1 VAQSAG
7 LAPLP
12 KPAPNAVS
20 ITSAPPEALEPLV
33 YNSADHTPKPTAEAT
48 PTPTAAASKPAA
60 KKKSGFFGGIGKFFR
75 RLFGAE

>member
-1 VAQSAG
+1 

-12 KPAPNAVS
+12 KTEPNAVS

-33 YNSADHTPKPTAEAT
+33 YNSADHAAKPAAETT
-48 PTPTAAASKPAA
+48 PTPSAAATKPAE
-60 KKKSGFFGGIGKFFR
+60 KKKPGFFGGIGKFFR